1 MIVTR
6 EEMIDIEQ
14 NSTLNTRELINTVGE
29 KLAEYIQS
37 EIPKDKKLLIVA
49 GKGNN
54 GADALVLAALIKDI
68 YNLRIY
74 LISGNFSS
82 PYAKEYY

>member
-29 KLAEYIQS
+29 KLAEYI
-37 EIPKDKKLLIVA
+37 
-49 GKGNN
+49 
-54 GADALVLAALIKDI
+54 
-68 YNLRIY
+68 
-74 LISGNFSS
+74 
-82 PYAKEYY
+82 